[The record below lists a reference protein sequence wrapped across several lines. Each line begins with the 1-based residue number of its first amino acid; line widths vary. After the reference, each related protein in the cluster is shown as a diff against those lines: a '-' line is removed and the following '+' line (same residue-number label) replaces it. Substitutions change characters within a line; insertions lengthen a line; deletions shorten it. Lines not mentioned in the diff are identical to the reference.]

1 MASIRNRKGFIWL
14 HQAVVLVSGI
24 AAFNISEK
32 GDFILAPL
40 FVALFPLLL
49 AFNFWWKEPEPVDAK
64 RLHTYFISSLVGTVF
79 ALAIMAW
86 WVTWAVA
93 IMVGG
98 FH

>member
-1 MASIRNRKGFIWL
+1 M
-14 HQAVVLVSGI
+14 
-24 AAFNISEK
+24 
-32 GDFILAPL
+32 
-40 FVALFPLLL
+40 
-49 AFNFWWKEPEPVDAK
+49 DAK